1 MSFKP
6 TVVRGHNS
14 FDRKTHSDLFGLV
27 FDEPSLTDQSQ
38 RDDTDI
44 NVLVRRWMRTGVMPQ
59 VRSAG
64 TYGDFTGVGDYQSAL
79 ERVRAADDQF
89 LTLPASVRRAFGD
102 DPAALL
108 AALDDPSQHAELVRL
123 GVLTQPSATDH
134 SPVDKSVVSS
144 DNDSASSD
152 VTVKGTKS

>member
-6 TVVRGHNS
+6 SVVRGHNS
-14 FDRKTHSDLFGLV
+14 FDRKAHSDHFGLV

-38 RDDTDI
+38 RDDADI
-44 NVLVRRWMRTGVMPQ
+44 NVLVRRWRRTGVMPQ
-59 VRSAG
+59 VRTVGS
-64 TYGDFTGVGDYQSAL
+64 YGDFTGVDDYQSAL

-89 LTLPASVRRAFGD
+89 MTLPADVRRAFND

-123 GVLTQPSATDH
+123 GVLSQPSATHDTH
-134 SPVDKSVVSS
+134 VDKSNVSS
-144 DNDSASSD
+144 DNVTASSD
-152 VTVKGTKS
+152 ASDKGTKS